1 VSRSTASLLL
11 LAATGC
17 LVAASA
23 LALEPQIVVVIEAPG
38 PPEHPTCRE
47 ALQLPPPEIATADV
61 PSISS
66 GGEPETPPPPLP
78 DHPAAR
84 PAELPVQPQEGPPDV
99 IARVR
104 DVFARGDAGERVRL
118 SFYGASHTSADWW
131 TGQVRRTLQ
140 SRWGDL
146 GHGFILPAALYSG
159 YRGQDVNLCR
169 TGGWRSDWAGRRGGR
184 DDGLL
189 GFAGMSVSSDDPED
203 FGWLETAH
211 SNPHGQ
217 RVERFDVFSMAQPGG
232 GTIAVEVDGRPAAAI
247 TTDATAVRLQQTRI
261 DVPDGPHRMV
271 LRPVG
276 DGEVRLF
283 GVSMERAGGGAL
295 VDTMGIRG
303 RQAKDWLAWD
313 DSLFADGLQALSPDL
328 VVLAYGTNE
337 AADTRYD
344 MSDYATDLAAVLEKL
359 RGALPDVACVL
370 VGPSDRTR
378 RRRGVWSTWARTE
391 LVAEVQRQVAPR
403 YGCAFWDWQLATGG
417 PGSMRVWQQL
427 SPAMASR
434 DGIHFVRRSYEWS
447 ADRFLTALEGG

>member
-1 VSRSTASLLL
+1 MTRRSLPPLL
-11 LAATGC
+11 LAAFG
-17 LVAASA
+17 LLAASA
-23 LALEPQIVVVIEAPG
+23 AALEPDIVVVIDAPG

-47 ALQLPPPEIATADV
+47 ALDLPPPEIASADV
-61 PSISS
+61 PSMTS

-84 PAELPVQPQEGPPDV
+84 PDDLPAQPLEGPPDV
-99 IARVR
+99 LAAVR

-131 TGQVRRTLQ
+131 TGQIRRTLQ
-140 SRWGDL
+140 DRWGDL

-169 TGGWRSDWAGRRGGR
+169 TDGWRSDWAGRRSGR

-189 GFAGMSVSSDDPED
+189 GFAGMSVSSDDPDD
-203 FGWLETAH
+203 FGWLQTTVT
-211 SNPHGQ
+211 NPHGR
-217 RVERFDVFSMAQPGG
+217 RVERYEIFSLRQPGG
-232 GTIAVEVDGRPAAAI
+232 GTLAVQVDDRPAAAI
-247 TTDATAVRLQQTRI
+247 STAGNRVGLQQTRI
-261 DVPDGPHRMV
+261 EVPDGPHRMT

-283 GVSMERAGGGAL
+283 GVSMERAGGGAI

-303 RQAKDWLAWD
+303 RQAKDWLAWND
-313 DSLFADGLQALSPDL
+313 ALFAEGLSALRPDL

-337 AADTRYD
+337 AADSRYD
-344 MSDYATDLAAVLEKL
+344 LSDYATDLAAVLEKM
-359 RGALPDVACVL
+359 RTALPDAACVL
-370 VGPSDRTR
+370 VGPSDRTK
-378 RRRGVWSTWARTE
+378 RRRGVWTTWQRTA

-403 YGCAFWDWQLATGG
+403 YGCAFWDWQQATGG

-427 SPAMASR
+427 APPFAAR
-434 DGIHFVRRSYEWS
+434 DGIHFVKPGYLWS
-447 ADRFLTALEGG
+447 ADRFLAALEQR